1 MSNPIKIAII
11 STMGGSPWGGSEE
24 LWASMAQEAIM
35 SGDSVA
41 LSVYGWPGIPPKIA
55 ELQRRG
61 AQLYQRI
68 NPNQLPMLK
77 RAANRVL
84 SQIMPPFSSIF
95 RFKPDVICINEGKIY
110 ESLSLRG
117 LLPQLYATAVPY
129 VVICHGNNE
138 VRIPNDHLRK
148 KAIQFFNNACR
159 VIFVSRNNIA
169 IAERQLAA
177 KLANAQVL
185 QNPLNVSDVSE
196 VPWPVAEPF
205 CMALVSRLEAGIK
218 GHDLLFEI
226 LGSPVWME
234 RQWQLHIY
242 GDGPDRKY
250 LENLANYYAIA
261 PRVKFMGFMDNIK
274 SIWSSCHLMVMP
286 SRSEALPISLIEAMI
301 CGRPAVVTAVGGI
314 SEWVEDGRTGFIAEA
329 ASIKSFGAALE
340 RAWMQSSELGT
351 MGMEARRSALKR
363 VDPQP
368 GKTLLDMVREAAHT
382 GDKKAP

>member
-1 MSNPIKIAII
+1 MSNTIKIAII

-35 SGDSVA
+35 SGDSIA
-41 LSVYGWPGIPPKIA
+41 LSVYRWPSIPPKVA

-68 NPNQLPMLK
+68 NPNQLSMLK

-84 SQIMPPFSSIF
+84 SQIVPPFSSLF
-95 RFKPDVICINEGKIY
+95 SLKPDVICINEGKIY

-129 VVICHGNNE
+129 FVICHGNNE

-148 KAIQFFNNACR
+148 VAIQFFNKACR
-159 VIFVSRNNIA
+159 VLFVSRHNIA

-177 KLANAQVL
+177 KLVNTQVL
-185 QNPLNVSDVSE
+185 QNPLNVFDVSE

-205 CMALVSRLEAGIK
+205 CMALVGRLEAGIK
-218 GHDLLFEI
+218 GHDVLFEI
-226 LGSPVWME
+226 LGSPAWMK
-234 RQWQLHIY
+234 RQWKLQIY

-250 LENLANYYAIA
+250 LETLAHYYAIA
-261 PRVKFMGFMDNIK
+261 PRIDFMGFADDVK
-274 SIWSSCHLMVMP
+274 SIWSLCHLMVMP
-286 SRSEALPISLIEAMI
+286 SRSEALPIALIEAMV
-301 CGRPAVVTAVGGI
+301 CGRPTVVTDVGGI
-314 SEWVEDGRTGFIAEA
+314 SEWVEDGRTGFIAAA
-329 ASIKSFGAALE
+329 ASVKSFGAALE
-340 RAWMQSSELGT
+340 RAWTQSSALET
-351 MGMEARRSALKR
+351 MGREARSITLKR

-382 GDKKAP
+382 GDKQAP